1 MKDKMMEGKMMKT
14 RIGIIGLMGV
24 MVHLLTS
31 VATAQGFAV
40 RTLGADSRHEFNEVA
55 GCPTN
60 WPVAVDRLAPGATNP
75 WPDRVVLTEA
85 QLANVYRVIGPSF
98 TNWHRTV
105 WRSHVEGK
113 ALQEA
118 TRASQREAE
127 VRDAFER
134 ADAELASL
142 NTNLLTPSDLLRVI
156 RRQHAL
162 LQRVRPRL
170 DATVATNEG
179 ASAQPQQ
186 AVRAQ
191 SIQAMGSQTDRTGQT
206 NSVRRAA
213 RSK

>member
-1 MKDKMMEGKMMKT
+1 MDDQQRPADYPVT
-14 RIGIIGLMGV
+14 DDGLSMLHTELGRLL
-24 MVHLLTS
+24 HLTYEHRL
-31 VATAQGFAV
+31 AY
-40 RTLGADSRHEFNEVA
+40 
-55 GCPTN
+55 
-60 WPVAVDRLAPGATNP
+60 DRL
-75 WPDRVVLTEA
+75 
-85 QLANVYRVIGPSF
+85 LAETR
-98 TNWHRTV
+98 R
-105 WRSHVEGK
+105 
-113 ALQEA
+113 LQEA